1 MKTKLLLLLILLVG
15 CIGVINA
22 ENAKPPIKVIVKLYK
37 KRTGC
42 SEPRGM
48 CFGGMEIVAAKFSD
62 PSLTHCNATFEFNT
76 LTLEISKSTM
86 NDAARKSLIGYSTL
100 PIDEDVSFTD
110 EASRELGSFGPI
122 TIKAGEYPIRETL
135 DKYILTFPIK

>member
-1 MKTKLLLLLILLVG
+1 MKTKLLILLILMIGSVG
-15 CIGVINA
+15 AISA
-22 ENAKPPIKVIVKLYK
+22 KNAKPPIKIIVKLYK

-48 CFGGMEIVAAKFSD
+48 CFGGMDIVAAKFSD

-76 LTLEISKSTM
+76 LTLEIPKLTM
-86 NDAARKSLIGYSTL
+86 NEAAKKSLIGYSTL

-110 EASRELGSFGPI
+110 DASKELGSFGPI
-122 TIKAGEYPIRETL
+122 TIKAGEYPIRESI
-135 DKYILTFPIK
+135 DKYTLIFPIK